1 MIIRK
6 MIGVLLICLGLFGFG
21 CSSSSSS
28 EPSQADLNQL
38 VSALENLFQV
48 NNGIVFQNE
57 NSTYKVTVSGT
68 ELSGS
73 NPSISLTTGTTY
85 TIYNQASSSHPL
97 QLIQN
102 GQVVTT
108 IASGGSYSLVANSA
122 NVTGLI
128 YVCELH
134 SSMTGTFS
142 LN

>member
-6 MIGVLLICLGLFGFG
+6 MIGVLLICCGLCGFG

-38 VSALENLFQV
+38 ASALESVFQ
-48 NNGIVFQNE
+48 NNGIVFQDE
-57 NSTYKVTVSGT
+57 NSTYKVRVSGT

-122 NVTGLI
+122 TVTGLI
-128 YVCELH
+128 YRCELH
-134 SSMTGTFS
+134 SSMTGAFS